1 VVVDGPVVVS
11 LLLREGAL
19 PATAAELLGAGRAL
33 ADAAGVPLVAVTLG
47 TSAPASDPGAY
58 GADRAVAVVHPRLAG
73 YVQDLALAALT
84 PVVREAAPSVVLLA
98 HDFTG
103 RDLVAPLAWAL
114 GASAITDVT
123 AVLADAEAP
132 RFQRPVFGGVA
143 RATLAPRTWPVVVTV
158 RPKSQPAAEATA
170 RTAPVTT
177 VEPALDAVTPRTQ
190 VVETRRE
197 QSTKRLED
205 ADVVVAGGRGLGGP
219 ESFAL
224 LDEAAAALDG
234 VVGASRVAV
243 DSGWVPSSY
252 QVGLTGKIISPKLYV
267 AVGISG
273 AMQHMAGCSTA
284 KTLVAVNRDPEAP
297 ILQQAHYAAIGD
309 FKRIIPAFTARAREL
324 RGK

>member
-1 VVVDGPVVVS
+1 VEGPIVVCCW
-11 LLLREGAL
+11 LRDTEP
-19 PATAAELLGAGRAL
+19 PATAYELLGAGRGL

-47 TSAPASDPGAY
+47 ASAPATDLGTY
-58 GADRAVAVVHPRLAG
+58 GADRVVAAVHPRLGA

-84 PVVREAAPSVVLLA
+84 HSLNDLRPSIVLLA

-123 AVLADAEAP
+123 ALAPDAATP
-132 RFQRPVFGGVA
+132 RFIRPIQGGIA
-143 RATLAPRTWPVVVTV
+143 RAVLSPRTWPVVVTV
-158 RPKSQPAAEATA
+158 RPKSQPPATA
-170 RTAPVTT
+170 DAGRGASPEV
-177 VEPALDAVTPRTQ
+177 VEPPLDAVTPRTQ

-219 ESFAL
+219 ESFQL

-243 DSGWVPSSY
+243 DSGWVPTSY
-252 QVGLTGKIISPKLYV
+252 QVGLTGKIISPKLYL

-273 AMQHMAGCSTA
+273 AMQHMAGCASA
-284 KTLVAVNRDPEAP
+284 KTLVAINRDPDAP

-309 FKRIIPAFTARAREL
+309 FRRIVPAFTARAREL
-324 RGK
+324 RGR

>member
-1 VVVDGPVVVS
+1 VYPG
-11 LLLREGAL
+11 
-19 PATAAELLGAGRAL
+19 L
-33 ADAAGVPLVAVTLG
+33 A
-47 TSAPASDPGAY
+47 S
-58 GADRAVAVVHPRLAG
+58 

-84 PVVREAAPSVVLLA
+84 PVLRDVRPSVVLLA

-103 RDLVAPLAWAL
+103 RDLAAPLAWAL

-123 AVLADAEAP
+123 ALAPDGEAP
-132 RFQRPVFGGVA
+132 RFVRPVLGGIA

-158 RPKSQPAAEATA
+158 RPKSQPPASATA
-170 RTAPVTT
+170 GRSAPAEV
-177 VEPALDAVTPRTQ
+177 VEPPLDGVTPRTR
-190 VVETRRE
+190 VVDTRRE
-197 QSTKRLED
+197 QTTKRLED

-219 ESFAL
+219 ESFRL

-243 DSGWVPSSY
+243 DSGWVPTSY

-273 AMQHMAGCSTA
+273 AMQHMAGCSSA

-297 ILQQAHYAAIGD
+297 ILQHAHYAAIGD
-309 FKRIIPAFTARAREL
+309 FKRIIPAFTERAREL
-324 RGK
+324 RGR